1 MDNCRCFSQVE
12 EETNRLN
19 LKTDFA
25 APLTFLLGG
34 GLLLLAPGCVIVHE
48 PEPIDF
54 GPLARRPLVLV
65 ESLEFTPP
73 EPAAEAAPAPPQT
86 IRVPTGWP
94 VEDENRRII
103 SPFGAIRRGR
113 GGRSRSHRGIDIK
126 AARNAPVLC
135 TADGIVKL
143 AAIQRGY
150 GKVVVIDHENGF
162 ESAYAHLST
171 ILVKV
176 GQPVRRGDPLGK
188 LGSTGNATGAHIH
201 YEIRREGS
209 CVNPADYLAQ

>member
-1 MDNCRCFSQVE
+1 MH
-12 EETNRLN
+12 
-19 LKTDFA
+19 
-25 APLTFLLGG
+25 
-34 GLLLLAPGCVIVHE
+34 VHE

-65 ESLEFTPP
+65 EPLEFTPP
-73 EPAAEAAPAPPQT
+73 EPAVEAAPPPPQS
-86 IRVPTGWP
+86 IRIPTGWP

-103 SPFGAIRRGR
+103 SPFGALRRGR
-113 GGRSRSHRGIDIK
+113 GSRSRTHRGIDIK

-162 ESAYAHLST
+162 ESAYGHLST
-171 ILVKV
+171 ILVSV
-176 GQPVRRGDPLGK
+176 GQRVRRGDPLGK
-188 LGSTGNATGAHIH
+188 LGSTGNATAPHIH
-201 YEIRREGS
+201 YEIRREGN
-209 CVNPADYLAQ
+209 CVNPADYLSQ